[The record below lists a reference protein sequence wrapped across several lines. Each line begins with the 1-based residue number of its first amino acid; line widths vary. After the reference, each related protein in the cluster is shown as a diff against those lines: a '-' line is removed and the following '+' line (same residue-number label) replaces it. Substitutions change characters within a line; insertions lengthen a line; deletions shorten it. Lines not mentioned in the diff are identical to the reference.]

1 VAKQQLPDDAAKAL
15 TRLEDCTTHHRS
27 FCDRVDA
34 RHRSYWGHMEKRSK
48 AARWTHKHAPKY
60 VNHIVET
67 TLASLVDEELRFRVR
82 ARSKMYEPG
91 EFERAA
97 AGAKALEILLRWQ
110 LEQCHFD
117 EQQRPYVLQN
127 MIAGLTVGKISWQ
140 NTTRLRRKLVTQP
153 QLVEDPVT
161 GEPLGYVPRLVEV
174 EQPDTVF
181 DGPMFEVCDVRDF
194 FWDEAAVSLDRCS
207 VVAHRVWMT
216 FDELKQAEKRGLYKN
231 VDELKESKD
240 FSGDDYSDREFDAN
254 DAKRTKN
261 RVAVEE
267 IYWRT
272 PSGIRTCT
280 LGNRTVLLKEPRD
293 NPYWHGEYPFVVC
306 STQPDLFRIPG
317 MSQVEKIMELQEA
330 LWDLI
335 NQTADNLEFINNAI
349 AIVPEGFDY
358 EGWRHEPQAVNEAP
372 DPSSVQMWAPNVIPA
387 QVSLGHQAL
396 LKGEMQNLAGA
407 FPFSSGTESQTMDQ
421 KTATGASIVT
431 SLAQRSIAAQKYQL
445 YLSYQRMGQQFLE
458 LDQQYVREPV
468 WVEVVGVDSQPEF
481 EQILPEVLQGQ
492 FNFSMRPMTESM
504 MRQEKRAEALAKFQV
519 LMQAVPLFAMAQLPI
534 NPKTLLEDF
543 LEAYDEPDVERFFS
557 SQPQPAMAAAGGQ
570 PGQPSPNGGQPLGVT
585 APQSIDPAVSP
596 SNQVS
601 MSPELMN
608 QRARAM
614 SGGPNNQ

>member
-1 VAKQQLPDDAAKAL
+1 MAREQLPDDATKAL
-15 TRLEDCTTHHRS
+15 ARLEDCTTHHRA

-34 RHRSYWGHMEKRSK
+34 RHRAYWGVMERRSK

-67 TLASLVDEELRFRVR
+67 TLASLLDEELRFRVR

-91 EFERAA
+91 EFEQAA

-110 LEQCHFD
+110 LEQCRFD
-117 EQQRPYVLQN
+117 EAQRPYVLQN
-127 MIAGLTVGKISWQ
+127 MIAGLTVGKVCWQ

-153 QLVEDPVT
+153 HPVEDPLT
-161 GEPLGYVPRLVEV
+161 GEPLGFVPRLVEV
-174 EQPDTVF
+174 EEPDTVF
-181 DGPMFEVCDVRDF
+181 DGPMFEVVDVRDF
-194 FWDEAAVSLDRCS
+194 FWDEAAVSLGRCS
-207 VVAHRVWMT
+207 IVAHRVWMT
-216 FDELKQAEKRGLYKN
+216 FDELKQAEKHGLYEN
-231 VDELKESKD
+231 VDDLKESRD
-240 FSGDDYSDREFDAN
+240 FSGDDYSNREFDA
-254 DAKRTKN
+254 DGAKRTKN
-261 RVAVEE
+261 RIAVEE
-267 IYWRT
+267 LYWST
-272 PSGIRTCT
+272 PSGIRTVT
-280 LGNRTVLLKEPRD
+280 LGNRAVSLKKPRPH
-293 NPYWHGEYPFVVC
+293 PYWHGEYPFVVC

-330 LWDLI
+330 LWDLV

-358 EGWRHEPQAVNEAP
+358 QGWRHEPQAVNEAP
-372 DPSSVQMWAPNVIPA
+372 DPASVQMWAPSVIPA

-396 LKGEMQNLAGA
+396 LKGEMQNLAGS
-407 FPFSSGTESQTMDQ
+407 FPFSSGTDSQTVDQ

-431 SLAQRSIAAQKYQL
+431 SLAQRSIAAQKRQL

-468 WVEVVGVDSQPEF
+468 WVEVVGVDSQTEF

-492 FNFSMRPMTESM
+492 FNFSMQPMTESM

-519 LMQAVPLFAMAQLPI
+519 LMQSVPVFAMMQLPL
-534 NPKTLLEDF
+534 NPKVLLEDF
-543 LEAYDEPDVERFFS
+543 LESYDDADIERFFS
-557 SQPQPAMAAAGGQ
+557 GQPQPQVAAAGQ
-570 PGQPSPNGGQPLGVT
+570 PGQPGQNGEQPLGVT
-585 APQSIDPAVSP
+585 ASQSIDPAVSP

-601 MSPELMN
+601 LSPELMN